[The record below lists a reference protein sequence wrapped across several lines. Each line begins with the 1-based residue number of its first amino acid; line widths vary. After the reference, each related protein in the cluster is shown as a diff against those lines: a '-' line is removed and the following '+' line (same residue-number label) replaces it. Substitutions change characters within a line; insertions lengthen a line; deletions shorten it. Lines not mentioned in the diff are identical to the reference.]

1 MCKLFAVTAL
11 VMASSIGLAAQQ
23 DGTASYPPRLPGA
36 RVEVYKETGPTKLNM
51 YIYEPAGHRA
61 SDRTPAIVL
70 FFGGGWMN
78 GSPGQFEQHCRYL
91 AARGMV
97 AMTADYRVGSRQ
109 GAKTV
114 DCVRDA
120 KSAVRWVRA
129 NAARLGVDPA
139 RIAAGGGSA
148 GGHIAA
154 AAATIREFDDTS
166 ENKAVSSVPDALV
179 LFNPAIALAPF
190 GGQDAFPPE
199 QAAQLRERIGDDPK
213 SLSPAHHVR
222 KGAPPAIVFFGTA
235 DRLMAGGQ
243 YFCDEMKKAG
253 SRCELVTYEGQQH
266 GFFNFGRSGNGY
278 FLDTLKKADAFLV
291 SLGYLGGTP
300 STESFEW
307 KSTR

>member
-1 MCKLFAVTAL
+1 MRKLPAVSVL
-11 VMASSIGLAAQQ
+11 VLLAAVAVRAQQ
-23 DGTASYPPRLPGA
+23 DGRASYPPRLDGA
-36 RVEVYKETGPTKLNM
+36 RAEVYKETGPTKLNI

-70 FFGGGWMN
+70 FFGGGWTN

-154 AAATIREFDDTS
+154 AAATIREFDEPS
-166 ENKAVSSVPDALV
+166 ENRSVSSVPDALV

-190 GGQDAFPPE
+190 GGQEPFPPE
-199 QAAQLRERIGDDPK
+199 QAAQLHERIGEDPK

-235 DRLMAGGQ
+235 DRLLAGGQ

-266 GFFNFGRSGNGY
+266 GFFNFGRPGNNY

-291 SLGYLGGTP
+291 SLGYLGGAP
-300 STESFEW
+300 STDSFEFR
-307 KSTR
+307 TR